1 MAIGYTTATNGGSS
15 CGYALTN
22 MRYVM
27 DVCYVMDVRL
37 CDGCNVRLC
46 FLVSNVMYGDR
57 TCYGKQRSLGVTRRT
72 LEAQPPALP

>member
-27 DVCYVMDVRL
+27 DVCYVMDVRHVM
-37 CDGCNVRLC
+37 DVR
-46 FLVSNVMYGDR
+46 
-57 TCYGKQRSLGVTRRT
+57 QAT
-72 LEAQPPALP
+72 LAGRHTPYVRGSAPGTAIRPAMLFQLRQT